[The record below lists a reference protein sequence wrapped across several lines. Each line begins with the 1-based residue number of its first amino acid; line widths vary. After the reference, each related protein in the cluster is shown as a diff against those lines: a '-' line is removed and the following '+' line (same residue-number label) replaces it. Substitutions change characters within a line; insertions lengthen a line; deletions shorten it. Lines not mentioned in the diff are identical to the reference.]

1 MVKKFFMVYLKFKFD
16 WHLVFYLATLPL
28 SKQLEFYEVPKE

>member
-1 MVKKFFMVYLKFKFD
+1 MVYLKFKFD

-28 SKQLEFYEVPKE
+28 SKLVQEFYEVQKEKYVN